1 MNEKLMEL
9 FKDNEFAEKAAAC
22 ETVEEVLAMIKAE
35 GVETTKE
42 EFDSFMDYIA
52 KTSSEHEGELNEG
65 ELEQVSGGGLL
76 LQPLFPLWLLSL
88 GPQNGIFMTSLTSV
102 ENKMLKQ
109 KTIGVKIRYVN
120 RITRLFYK
128 INLGTQACL
137 KIGCL
142 FL

>member
-65 ELEQVSGGGLL
+65 ELEQVSGGGFFTFAAIVSAVVAVVGAAKWYIYDE
-76 LQPLFPLWLLSL
+76 PYER
-88 GPQNGIFMTSLTSV
+88 GKQNAKAK
-102 ENKMLKQ
+102 NNRRKN
-109 KTIGVKIRYVN
+109 TI
-120 RITRLFYK
+120 
-128 INLGTQACL
+128 C
-137 KIGCL
+137 
-142 FL
+142 